1 MSKPRVRWRG
11 SFAVIVTPFKR
22 SGALDEAGYRKIV
35 EYVIRAGC
43 HGVIAAGST
52 GEFFLMSDDERGRVF
67 DIAVDQAAGRV
78 PVLGCPAAIRTENVV
93 ALTRR
98 AAKAGCKGVMV
109 LPPLYIKLTE
119 REITEFYRRVSG
131 EGGLPIML
139 YNSPRY
145 VTNPLYAPLVKQLM
159 AIENV
164 VAIKDSTWDIYT
176 CGELLRQCPG
186 LTVFVGLEDLVLPA
200 VAIGAHGVVSMLP
213 QVLGRMAVRLYQ
225 SAADGDLDEARRLHF
240 KMLRAYDILKVGS
253 AYIGIKEAMNQLGL
267 NGGYTRPPMLEY
279 TREQKAEV
287 RKILKELG
295 LRR

>member
-1 MSKPRVRWRG
+1 MSKPKVRWRG

-22 SGALDEAGYRKIV
+22 NGAIDEAGYRKV
-35 EYVIRAGC
+35 VDFVIRAGC

-52 GEFFLMSDDERGRVF
+52 GEFFLMSDEERGRVF
-67 DIAVDQAAGRV
+67 DIAVDQARGRV
-78 PVLGCPAAIRTENVV
+78 PVLGCPAAIRTETVV
-93 ALTRR
+93 ALTKR
-98 AAKAGCKGVMV
+98 AAKAGCQGVMV

-119 REITEFYRRVSG
+119 REVKEFYRRVSG

-145 VTNPLYAPLVKQLM
+145 VNNPLYAPLVRELM

-213 QVLGRMAVRLYQ
+213 QVLGRMAVRLYET
-225 SAADGDLDEARRLHF
+225 AARGELDEARRLHF

-267 NGGYTRPPMLEY
+267 NGGYSRPPMLEY
-279 TREQKAEV
+279 TPAQKAEV

-295 LRR
+295 LR

>member
-11 SFAVIVTPFKR
+11 SFAVIVTPFKKN
-22 SGALDEAGYRKIV
+22 GALDEAGYRKVV
-35 EYVIRAGC
+35 EFVIKAGC

-67 DIAVDQAAGRV
+67 DIAVDQANGRV
-78 PVLGCPAAIRTENVV
+78 PVLGCPAAIRTEDVV

-119 REITEFYRRVSG
+119 REVVEFYRRVSG

-145 VTNPLYAPLVKQLM
+145 VNNPLYAPLVRELM
-159 AIENV
+159 EIENV

-213 QVLGRMAVRLYQ
+213 QVLGKTAVQLFE
-225 SAADGDLDEARRLHF
+225 SAARGDLAEARRLHF
-240 KMLRAYDILKVGS
+240 RMLRAYDILKVGS
-253 AYIGIKEAMNQLGL
+253 AYIGIKTAMNLLGL
-267 NGGYTRPPMLEY
+267 HGGYTRPPMLDF
-279 TREQKAEV
+279 TTEQRAEV
-287 RKILKELG
+287 RKILKELKL
-295 LRR
+295 LR